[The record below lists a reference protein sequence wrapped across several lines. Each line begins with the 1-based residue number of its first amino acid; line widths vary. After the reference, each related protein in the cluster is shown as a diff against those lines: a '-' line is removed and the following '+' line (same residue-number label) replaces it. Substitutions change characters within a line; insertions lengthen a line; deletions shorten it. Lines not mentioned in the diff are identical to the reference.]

1 MSKRI
6 LLTGCTGGI
15 GRNVYHYLKNE
26 GYDIIGCCRN
36 IDKAKELNIDNVYE
50 VDLTSRLA
58 VKKMMSKLNPYY
70 TIHLA
75 AISSPS
81 SVRTSKEFLTNNI
94 NATQYILENIE
105 DRKIIYSSS
114 VVVYG
119 DQFDCNEDYKPK
131 PTTLYGATKMASEC
145 LIHAAYKT
153 YNVKHCILRMCA
165 TVGEGMTHGLIPDLQ
180 KKLKL
185 PEATLFGRKPG
196 SAKPYI
202 HIDDVVR
209 IIEKTLSP
217 KFSRTTLNVCTEGIL
232 TVDQIRSLFDP
243 ENKCSITW
251 DVSKVFKGDNKT
263 IDCRN
268 DKLLAFYN
276 MKYPTSKDVIQA
288 IVRQSNA

>member
-15 GRNVYHYLKNE
+15 GRHTYHYLKNE
-26 GYDIIGCCRN
+26 GYDITGCCRN
-36 IDKAKELNIDNVYE
+36 LDKAKELEIDKVLE
-50 VDLTSRLA
+50 VDLTSRLS
-58 VKKMMSKLNPYY
+58 VKKMISKISPDIV
-70 TIHLA
+70 IHLA
-75 AISSPS
+75 AISSPG
-81 SVRTSKEFLTNNI
+81 SVRTSKEFLNNNV

-105 DRKIIYSSS
+105 DKKIIYSSS

-119 DQFDCNEDYKPK
+119 DQFDCNEDYNSK
-131 PTTLYGATKMASEC
+131 PTTLYGATKMMSES

-153 YNVKHCILRMCA
+153 YNIKHCILRLCA
-165 TVGEGMTHGLIPDLQ
+165 TVGSGMTHGLIPDLQ
-180 KKLKL
+180 RKLKL

-209 IIEKTLSP
+209 IIEMSLAN
-217 KFSRTTLNVCTEGIL
+217 KFSRTTMNVCTKGIL
-232 TVDQIRSLFDP
+232 TVDQIRSMFDP
-243 ENKCSITW
+243 SNQCNITW
-251 DVSKVFKGDNKT
+251 DATKVFKGDNKT

-268 DKLLAFYN
+268 NKLCSHYN
-276 MKYPTSKDVIQA
+276 MKYPTSKEVIEA